1 MSCDKQIAL
10 AEKYLGINFNDK
22 DLLKKALTHGSF
34 AYEAG
39 EGQKD
44 IYERLEFLGD
54 AVLNF
59 VITDFIFLRFPKF
72 HEGDLARLRANLVNA
87 QVLADLAQEIRLGEC
102 ILLGKGAELSGGRER
117 TSILSDSYEA
127 ILGAIYLDQ
136 GIERVK
142 TFILQKFRDLI
153 LKSVSAER
161 LSDDK
166 TALQE
171 YVVSKFSVMPD
182 YEIVLEEGPVHER
195 VFSAEVSV
203 SGKVWGCGMGG
214 SKKKAELAAAKEAL
228 EALTASEGEA
238 GKGK

>member
-1 MSCDKQIAL
+1 MSCEKEIAL
-10 AEKYLGINFNDK
+10 AEEYLGITFNDK

-72 HEGDLARLRANLVNA
+72 REGDLARLRANLVNA

-102 ILLGKGAELSGGRER
+102 VFLGRGAELSGGRER

-127 ILGAIYLDQ
+127 VLGAIYLDQ

-171 YVVSKFSVMPD
+171 YAVSKFGVMPD
-182 YEIVLEEGPVHER
+182 YEIVLEEGPVHDR
-195 VFSAEVSV
+195 VFSAEVSI
-203 SGKVWGCGMGG
+203 SRKVWGRGSGG

-228 EALTASEGEA
+228 EALAASEGKT
-238 GKGK
+238 GKSK